1 MLFFIYAVIGMQ
13 MFGKIA
19 MDDDTAIDSNNN
31 FQTFFNSLLV
41 LFRWEI
47 GEARCS
53 MDDRLFSSA
62 TGEAWQEIMY
72 SCGPS
77 ANAKCDVRSRSKR
90 DEYCG
95 SYFAIPYFLSFYI
108 LCSFLVRKRL
118 LDEHCIDSLFWE

>member
-1 MLFFIYAVIGMQ
+1 LPYVALLIAMLFFIYAVIGMQ

-41 LFRWEI
+41 LFR
-47 GEARCS
+47 
-53 MDDRLFSSA
+53 SA

-77 ANAKCDVRSRSKR
+77 ANAKCDVRSRSKK
-90 DEYCG
+90 DESCG

-108 LCSFLVRKRL
+108 LCSFLVRDSDRRASPEFIRL
-118 LDEHCIDSLFWE
+118 